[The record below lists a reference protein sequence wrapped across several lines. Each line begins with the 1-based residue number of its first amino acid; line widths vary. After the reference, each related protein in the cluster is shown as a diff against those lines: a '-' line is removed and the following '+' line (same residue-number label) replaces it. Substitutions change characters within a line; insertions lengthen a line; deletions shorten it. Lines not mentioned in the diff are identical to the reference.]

1 MKLGTTLKLLLPP
14 SAAAGVGKGEDG
26 SPTMVDDDVEDVQS
40 EARIRCGF
48 TKLLAY
54 RPRLPLKHH
63 QHRLTCIGNES
74 MPRIIINNT
83 IFSKLQSA
91 FC

>member
-26 SPTMVDDDVEDVQS
+26 SPTMVDDDVEDVKS

-48 TKLLAY
+48 TELLAY

-63 QHRLTCIGNES
+63 QHKQTDMHRERKCAENY
-74 MPRIIINNT
+74 N
-83 IFSKLQSA
+83 K
-91 FC
+91 